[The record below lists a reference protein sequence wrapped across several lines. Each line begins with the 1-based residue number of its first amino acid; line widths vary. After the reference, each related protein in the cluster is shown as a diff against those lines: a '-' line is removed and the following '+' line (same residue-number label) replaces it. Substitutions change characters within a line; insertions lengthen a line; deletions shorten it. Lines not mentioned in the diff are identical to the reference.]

1 MQSLSIG
8 LKYFPHDMV
17 LAKQQYS
24 YLPFF
29 ARRVRMKPALYA
41 SGHPHDHK
49 SWLLRAIARF
59 GIDRKPLAE

>member
-29 ARRVRMKPALYA
+29 DHRVRMKPALYA
-41 SGHPHDHK
+41 SDYLHDLK
-49 SWLLRAIARF
+49 S
-59 GIDRKPLAE
+59 